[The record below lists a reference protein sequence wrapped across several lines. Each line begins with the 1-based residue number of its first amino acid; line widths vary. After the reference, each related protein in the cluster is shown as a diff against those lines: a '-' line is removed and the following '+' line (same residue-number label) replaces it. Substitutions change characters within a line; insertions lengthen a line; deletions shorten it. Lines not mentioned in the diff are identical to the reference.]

1 MKILFCQG
9 SQRLKDG
16 SLLKVKKMSIP
27 GLTLPY
33 LASLV
38 GDEHE
43 VILQNEM
50 MEDLDFDG
58 DYDLVGI
65 TTMGGSIN
73 RSLEIADEFKKRGR
87 TVIMG
92 GVPITNLPELAVGHC
107 DSVVRGEA
115 ELVWETL
122 IEDLKKGELKP
133 VYRAEDFCDM
143 KTIPT
148 PRYDLLNMKNY
159 SSVLPV
165 QATRGCSQ
173 TCSFCSLTPIYR
185 GKFRIRTP
193 ENVIEDIK
201 VVKKM
206 GYKRMLFV
214 DDNIVA
220 NKKFA
225 RELFKQMLPLKMQW
239 YGQASLTSLGDE
251 EFVKLMAKS
260 GCTMLSIGFET
271 IDQQALKGANKK
283 ANVVEKYEEKI
294 MILKKYGIH
303 INAFL
308 IFGFDEHDISI
319 FDKTFDYF
327 MRVGVSL
334 PELFILVPPPGTPVF
349 KEFSESGRL
358 LHKDWDKYKV
368 TEVVFQPT
376 KMTPE
381 ELSDGYWR
389 TYDRFYSI
397 PAIIKR
403 MFWKRTRGILFNL
416 FMLKVNLTYRRV
428 VRKERRHPSLV

>member
-16 SLLKVKKMSIP
+16 SLLKVKKMTIP

-33 LASLV
+33 LAAIV
-38 GDEHE
+38 GKGHE

-50 MEDLDFDG
+50 LEELDFDG

-73 RSLEIADEFKKRGR
+73 RSLEIADEFKKRGK

-92 GVPITNLPELAVGHC
+92 GVPITNLPEVAIGRC
-107 DSVVRGEA
+107 DAIVRGEA
-115 ELVWETL
+115 ELVWEKL
-122 IEDLKKGELKP
+122 VEDLQKGQLQE
-133 VYRAEDFCDM
+133 VYEAEDFCDL

-148 PRYDLLNMKNY
+148 PRYELLDMKNY

-193 ENVIEDIK
+193 EDVIEDIK
-201 VVKKM
+201 LVKKM

-225 RELFKQMLPLKMQW
+225 RQLFKMMIPLKMQW
-239 YGQASLTSLGDE
+239 FGQASLTSLGDE
-251 EFVKLMAKS
+251 EFVELMAKS
-260 GCTMLSIGFET
+260 GCSMLSIGFET
-271 IDQQALKGANKK
+271 IDQKALKSINKK

-294 MILKKYGIH
+294 KVLKKFGIH

-308 IFGFDEHDISI
+308 IFGFDEHDSSI
-319 FDKTFDYF
+319 FDTTYNYF
-327 MRVGVSL
+327 MKIGVSL

-349 KEFSESGRL
+349 KEFNEAGRL
-358 LHKDWDKYKV
+358 LHKDWDNYKV
-368 TEVVFQPT
+368 SEVVFQPSQ
-376 KMTPE
+376 MSPE
-381 ELSDGYWR
+381 ELSEGYWR

-397 PAIIKR
+397 PSIIKR
-403 MFWKRTRGILFNL
+403 MFRRRTRGILFNIY
-416 FMLKVNLTYRRV
+416 MLKVNLNYRRV